1 MQQKSSP
8 ETLTDFFG
16 YITTDQELKSNE
28 HIQKRI

>member
-1 MQQKSSP
+1 MQRKSSL
-8 ETLTDFFG
+8 ETVTDSFG